1 MHSRVVSLVV
11 VDMSKKLLALRA
23 QPPRPESTENGWRY
37 VCDTLDLIV
46 RK

>member
-11 VDMSKKLLALRA
+11 VDMSEKLLALRA

-37 VCDTLDLIV
+37 VGDTSDLSF